1 MSYASFRQFI
11 EALDT
16 AGELTRVSVPV
27 ETDLLVSEWANREM
41 KSPGGGKALLFEN
54 PTVDGKPS
62 KFPVAINTMGS
73 RRRMALALQINSVED
88 LAQEIQLILKA
99 KPPTDLREGWS
110 LLKQGLNLLHARP
123 KHSKEGAC
131 QEVVH
136 LLEEIPRTKTQG
148 PKANALSLADLPI
161 LKCWPKD
168 GGRFITLPNVHTR
181 DPETGAR
188 NVGMYRM
195 QIFDERTTAMHWQVH
210 KVGARHGKSY
220 YERNERMPVAV
231 TLGGDPAYTFAATAP
246 LPDGLDEILFAG
258 FIRKKS
264 VDLVPCKTVD
274 LEVPSDVDFVLEGY
288 VQPGETR
295 PEGPFGDH
303 TGFYTAIEDYPVF
316 HLTAITHRRD
326 AIYPTTIVGI
336 PPMEDF
342 YMGDASVRIFLPVF
356 KMNFPELVDMT
367 LPPEGVF
374 HNLVFVSIRKQY
386 PYQAFKVM
394 HGLWGMGQMM
404 FSKYIVVVDE
414 DCDVHNTSE
423 VLFRLCAN
431 TDPERDSTIIRNPS
445 DSLDHAPTSQNIGS
459 HMGFDATRK
468 LPGEN
473 YHRTWPELLKM
484 TDEAQA
490 LVDALQ
496 KKASVGRD
504 SVEPALSEVE
514 RVEPRQIHMRRLD
527 RVSPYQETCLL
538 RLSKVSATDAVFHE
552 SAMRDPAQVVDL
564 MRRIRALVE
573 TGRVGPPAVRKSAAR
588 PWPVTHRFRLVD

>member
-1 MSYASFRQFI
+1 MAYRSFREFLD
-11 EALDT
+11 ALAK
-16 AGELTRVSVPV
+16 AGEVTRVADPV
-27 ETDLLVSEWANREM
+27 DTNLLIAEWADREM
-41 KSPGGGKALLFEN
+41 KSPGGGKALLFEQ
-54 PTVDGKPS
+54 PVVDGRVS
-62 KFPVAINTMGS
+62 KFPAAINTMGS
-73 RRRMALALQINSVED
+73 RKRIAMALGRESIDEI
-88 LAQEIQLILKA
+88 AQEIQLILKA

-110 LLKQGLNLLHARP
+110 LLKQGIHLLHARP
-123 KHSKEGAC
+123 KSVREAAC

-136 LLEEIPRTKTQG
+136 NIDSRAG
-148 PKANALSLADLPI
+148 PADDFSLRELPI

-188 NVGMYRM
+188 NVGVYRM
-195 QIFDERTTAMHWQVH
+195 QVFDERTTAMHWQVH
-210 KVGARHGKSY
+210 KVGARHGKRY
-220 YERNERMPVAV
+220 YERNERMPVAA
-231 TLGGDPAYTFAATAP
+231 TLGGDPALSFAATAP

-258 FIRKKS
+258 FLRRKS
-264 VDLVPCKTVD
+264 IEMVQCKTID
-274 LEVPSDVDFVLEGY
+274 LEVPADVDFVLEGY
-288 VQPGETR
+288 VQPGEMR

-303 TGFYTAIEDYPVF
+303 TGYYTAVEDYPVF
-316 HLTAITHRRD
+316 HLTTITHRRD
-326 AIYPTTIVGI
+326 PVYPTTIVGI

-342 YMGDASVRIFLPVF
+342 YIGDAVVRIFLPVF

-367 LPPEGVF
+367 LPAEGVF

-431 TDPERDSTIIRNPS
+431 TDPARDTTVIKNPS
-445 DSLDHAPTSQNIGS
+445 DSLDHAPTDQNIGS

-473 YHRTWPELLKM
+473 YHRPWPELLKM
-484 TDEAQA
+484 TEGAQA

-496 KKASVGRD
+496 
-504 SVEPALSEVE
+504 
-514 RVEPRQIHMRRLD
+514 
-527 RVSPYQETCLL
+527 
-538 RLSKVSATDAVFHE
+538 
-552 SAMRDPAQVVDL
+552 AQT
-564 MRRIRALVE
+564 R
-573 TGRVGPPAVRKSAAR
+573 
-588 PWPVTHRFRLVD
+588 